1 MSSVSELRQ
10 GLATRL
16 ATIPNLRVS
25 DVMVDA
31 PRPPQAVIAPLRL
44 DYDLNARRGADEYQ
58 FVITLIVGRADSRT
72 AQNSLDAFIVGDN
85 SVKAAVEAD
94 RTLGG
99 KANTCRVTEM
109 RNYGAISVGDQLY
122 LGCEFVVEV
131 TE

>member
-1 MSSVSELRQ
+1 MSTVSELRQ

-72 AQNSLDAFIVGDN
+72 AQNSLDAFIVGEN

-94 RTLGG
+94 RTLDG

>member
-58 FVITLIVGRADSRT
+58 FVVTLIVGRADSRT
-72 AQNSLDAFIVGDN
+72 AQNSLDAFIVGEN
-85 SVKAAVEAD
+85 SVKAAIEAD

-109 RNYGAISVGDQLY
+109 RNYGAISVGDVLY

>member
-1 MSSVSELRQ
+1 MSTVSELRQ
-10 GLATRL
+10 GLAAQL
-16 ATIPNLRVS
+16 SNIEGLRVS

-58 FVITLIVGRADSRT
+58 FVVTLIVGRADSRT
-72 AQNSLDAFIVGDN
+72 AQNSLDAFIVGEN
-85 SVKAAVEAD
+85 SVKAAIEAD

-109 RNYGAISVGDQLY
+109 RNYGAISVGDVLY

>member
-1 MSSVSELRQ
+1 MSVGRLREA
-10 GLATRL
+10 LAEQL
-16 ATIPNLRVS
+16 SSIDGLRVS
-25 DVMVDA
+25 QVMVDA
-31 PRPPQAVIAPLRL
+31 PRPPQAIVTPLRL

-58 FVITLIVGRADSRT
+58 FVVTVMVGRADSRT
-72 AQNSLDAFIVGDN
+72 AQNSLDDYIVGEN

-99 KANTCRVTEM
+99 AANTCRVTEM
-109 RNYGAISVGDQLY
+109 RNYGAIAYGDQLY

>member
-1 MSSVSELRQ
+1 MSTVADIRK
-10 GLATRL
+10 GLAQNL
-16 ATIPNLRVS
+16 AAIDGLRVS

-72 AQNSLDAFIVGDN
+72 AQNSLDSFIVGPN
-85 SVKAAVEAD
+85 SVKAAIEAD

-109 RNYGAISVGDQLY
+109 RNYGAISVGDVLY

>member
-31 PRPPQAVIAPLRL
+31 PRPPQAVIAPLRV

-72 AQNSLDAFIVGDN
+72 AQNNLDAFIVGAN

-94 RTLGG
+94 RTLDG

>member
-1 MSSVSELRQ
+1 MSTVSELRQ
-10 GLATRL
+10 GLAAQL
-16 ATIPNLRVS
+16 SNIEGLRVS

-58 FVITLIVGRADSRT
+58 FIVTLIVGRADSRT
-72 AQNSLDAFIVGDN
+72 AQNSLDAFIVGEN
-85 SVKAAVEAD
+85 SVKAAIEAD

-109 RNYGAISVGDQLY
+109 RNYGAISVGDVLY

>member
-1 MSSVSELRQ
+1 MSTVSELRQ
-10 GLATRL
+10 GLAAQI

-58 FVITLIVGRADSRT
+58 FVVTLIVGRADSRT
-72 AQNSLDAFIVGDN
+72 AQNSLDAFIVGEN
-85 SVKAAVEAD
+85 SVKAAIEAD

>member
-1 MSSVSELRQ
+1 MSGVAELRE
-10 GLATRL
+10 GLAQNLT
-16 ATIPNLRVS
+16 AIQGLRVS

-31 PRPPQAVIAPLRL
+31 PRPPQAVIAPLRV

-72 AQNSLDAFIVGDN
+72 AQNSLDSYIVGPN

-99 KANTCRVTEM
+99 RANTCRVTEM
-109 RNYGAISVGDQLY
+109 RNYGAISVGDALY
-122 LGCEFVVEV
+122 LGCEFLVEV